1 MYWRNYHN
9 SLYKQIWFIVLDSKG
24 VLWGLQHPIGYWI
37 ASYMGDEL
45 GLDYML
51 STSTNIQ
58 PQRPPAWRMLI
69 VDGHSL
75 QYALDHWI
83 IPYALDV
90 TLSILDMAFCHYTL
104 FQPLG
109 TRLFALFSPSLPL
122 QASGNGRNQSHLS
135 PSFLLKASALWSRR
149 TRPASHNCPARSSG
163 VWLSLQLRH
172 PS

>member
-1 MYWRNYHN
+1 
-9 SLYKQIWFIVLDSKG
+9 
-24 VLWGLQHPIGYWI
+24 
-37 ASYMGDEL
+37 MGDEL

-90 TLSILDMAFCHYTL
+90 TLSILDMAFCHYT
-104 FQPLG
+104 FFHCP
-109 TRLFALFSPSLPL
+109 LFSFPPT
-122 QASGNGRNQSHLS
+122 SGIRKRSKPIPFVPVVSPQSFS
-135 PSFLLKASALWSRR
+135 VVK
-149 TRPASHNCPARSSG
+149 
-163 VWLSLQLRH
+163 
-172 PS
+172 